1 MMINTIINYTK
12 YVHRGLSACGGPRWV
27 GLGGWVALGI
37 VKEIAEANVVQHKN
51 RTELNIT
58 SINNYSK

>member
-1 MMINTIINYTK
+1 MP
-12 YVHRGLSACGGPRWV
+12 VVARGELGWV
-27 GLGGWVALGI
+27 GGWVALGI